1 MQMTCT
7 FVRCDEQHILKA
19 QDIYFLTVTLSY
31 DRSTV
36 KIKKC
41 RPSVTLSTNH
51 IKALQKRLQSR
62 DVIGWKYNDQKVWT
76 SVILKIVWRFDGKT
90 VDVLG
95 LIFAKL
101 NFLCIEFLFK
111 ACWIL
116 MYGFHNLFFSAY
128 HFST

>member
-19 QDIYFLTVTLSY
+19 QDIYFLTVKLSY

-36 KIKKC
+36 KKKC
-41 RPSVTLSTNH
+41 RLSVTLSTNH
-51 IKALQKRLQSR
+51 IKALQKRLQSC
-62 DVIGWKYNDQKVWT
+62 DVIGWKCNNQKVET
-76 SVILKIVWRFDGKT
+76 SVILKIVRQFDGKT